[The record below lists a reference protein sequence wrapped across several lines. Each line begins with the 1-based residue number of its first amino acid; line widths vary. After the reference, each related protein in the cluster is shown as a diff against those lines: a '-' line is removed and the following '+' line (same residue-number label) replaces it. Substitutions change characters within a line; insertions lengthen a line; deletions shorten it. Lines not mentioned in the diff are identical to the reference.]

1 MKITIIIAKNTTVF
15 IKESHSETFKFYE
28 ECLLEVLLAV
38 QSSTVFFLMPTFNF
52 VGNTTL

>member
-1 MKITIIIAKNTTVF
+1 MNFTITKAKKATGI
-15 IKESHSETFKFYE
+15 IKELHSETFKFYE

-38 QSSTVFFLMPTFNF
+38 QSSTVFSLMPTFNF